1 MRGKRIFL
9 DSLVVIGL
17 TAAMVV
23 LHAVPKW
30 LGVHSVDELKGA
42 FQPGNIHSAQLQ
54 SGKEGKEPV
63 EQMHYRV
70 AAEEMP
76 IPLGGESAIQANLV
90 YPDVARRLSIE
101 GTVYVLAYV
110 DTAGTVVG
118 TSIIH
123 GIGGGCDEAASDA
136 VSKIHFAPGREG
148 GKPVAVKVMIPVR
161 FSLASNPQKEGESLV
176 K

>member
-9 DSLVVIGL
+9 DSFVVIGL
-17 TAAMVV
+17 IAAMVV

-30 LGVHSVDELKGA
+30 LGVHSVDELKG
-42 FQPGNIHSAQLQ
+42 FFRTRNIHPAQLD
-54 SGKEGKEPV
+54 SIKGGKEPV
-63 EQMHYRV
+63 ERMHYRV

-110 DTAGTVVG
+110 DSAGTVVS

-136 VSKIHFAPGREG
+136 VSKIHFAPGREQ

-161 FSLASNPQKEGESLV
+161 FSLATNPQKEEESLA